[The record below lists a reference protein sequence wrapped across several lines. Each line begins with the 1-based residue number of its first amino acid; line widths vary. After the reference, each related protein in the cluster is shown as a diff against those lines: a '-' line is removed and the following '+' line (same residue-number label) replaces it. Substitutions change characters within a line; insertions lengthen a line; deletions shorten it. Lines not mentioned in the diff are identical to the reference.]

1 MSCTKC
7 DILVH
12 LFPYPASVYD
22 NYVVYIEAEDK
33 DITPRTGSGDVKP
46 RMPVT
51 NTGAIYQESEWRGI
65 TLVAPR

>member
-1 MSCTKC
+1 MC
-7 DILVH
+7 DIPVH
-12 LFPYPASVYD
+12 LFPYPASAYD
-22 NYVVYIEAEDK
+22 YYVVYLEAEDK

-65 TLVAPR
+65 TLVAPRWYR

>member
-1 MSCTKC
+1 MC

-12 LFPYPASVYD
+12 WFPYPASAYD
-22 NYVVYIEAEDK
+22 NYEVYIEAEDK

-65 TLVAPR
+65 TLVAPRWYR